1 MKIVLLIESTKF
13 AQKGIFKFSK
23 LDETIFDFIDKSSW
37 SHNFAKQ
44 LIITG
49 EELLIIIINKI
60 YLFTDNEIKQ
70 YILNQIELFKP
81 RYLLSEKPK
90 SLSIN
95 ALKTIKENFNEL
107 RTICHYCAQVKNED
121 YILLNLYDHIIACSP
136 AFVVEPFKGKT
147 VLLYHSCP
155 DEGFDIKY
163 KFLAQKINR
172 CSFFGSLISN
182 IHEERKILITYLLK
196 NNVPID
202 LYSSNYN
209 SSKIYKII
217 QYLEKANFPARKLEK
232 IQLKISKMR
241 NPLFDNLNK
250 PLYGK
255 DMLISLSKYICTLN
269 VHAKFAKKRS
279 ANMRLFE
286 AASVG
291 TCLITENF
299 KNIKDLF
306 IPDYE
311 ILTYSSKEEC
321 REKIKFCL
329 DNPDKAYDIGMRA
342 RKRSIQNHRYIDRIN
357 QLKKEL
363 I

>member
-1 MKIVLLIESTKF
+1 MKIIILIESTKF
-13 AQKGIFKFSK
+13 VHKGIFKFNK
-23 LDETIFDFIDKSSW
+23 LDEKIFDFIDSSSW
-37 SHNFAKQ
+37 AYNFAKQ
-44 LIITG
+44 LIFTG
-49 EELLIIIINKI
+49 EELLIIIINKFH
-60 YLFTDNEIKQ
+60 LLTEKEINK

-95 ALKTIKENFNEL
+95 ALKSIKVNFKEL
-107 RTICHYCAQVKNED
+107 ETMCHYCAEVKSEK
-121 YILLNLYDHIIACSP
+121 YILLSLYDYIIACSP
-136 AFVVEPFKGKT
+136 AFIEEEFRGKT
-147 VLLYHSCP
+147 FLIYHSCP
-155 DEGFDIKY
+155 DEGFDFQN
-163 KFLAQKINR
+163 KFLAQKIKR
-172 CSFFGSLISN
+172 CSFFGSMISN
-182 IHEERKILITYLLK
+182 IHEERKVLITYLLK

-217 QYLEKANFPARKLEK
+217 QYLEKANFPTKKLQK

-241 NPLFDNLNK
+241 NPLFNNLNRQ
-250 PLYGK
+250 LYGK
-255 DMLISLSKYICTLN
+255 EMLSTLSKYICTLN

-299 KNIKDLF
+299 SNLKDLF

-321 REKIKFCL
+321 QEKIKFCL
-329 DNPDKAYDIGMRA
+329 ENPYKAHDIGIKA
-342 RKRSIQNHRYIDRIN
+342 RKRAMQNHRYIDRIN
-357 QLKKEL
+357 ELKKEL
-363 I
+363 K